1 MKPERL
7 RAPPLSAHVQ
17 AWELKIM
24 SVLSVTVGID
34 VAKAHV
40 DVCVLGAA
48 SGVQRFANDA
58 DGHSALA
65 AALLPLGAGLV
76 VMEATGGYEAALACA
91 LQASGLPVA
100 VLNPRQARDFA
111 RSMGRLAKTDAVD
124 ARMLAEMAAVLVHRE
139 DLARFVRPVAD
150 ECQQWL
156 AALVTRRRQLLA
168 MLGSERQRLQITPKK
183 LHPSIEAII
192 AAIKAQL
199 DDLEGQMVGHVREH
213 FGELDG
219 LLQSTNGIGPVASAT
234 LIAQLPELGRLNRR
248 EIAALVGVAPM
259 SNDSGN
265 RKGRRRVQGGRFE
278 IRRVLYM
285 ATLTAARYN
294 PVIRAFYERLKAAGK
309 LPKVALVACMRKLLT
324 MLNAM
329 VRTGKP
335 WDASLHRA

>member
-1 MKPERL
+1 M
-7 RAPPLSAHVQ
+7 SA
-17 AWELKIM
+17 
-24 SVLSVTVGID
+24 LSVTVGID

-40 DVCVLGAA
+40 DVCVLGTH
-48 SGVQRFANDA
+48 SDVQRFANDV

-65 AALLPLGAGLV
+65 AALQSLDVGLV

-91 LQASGLPVA
+91 LQAVGLHVA
-100 VLNPRQARDFA
+100 VVNPRHARDFA

-124 ARMLAEMAAVLVHRE
+124 ARMLAEMAAVLVHRV
-139 DLARFVRPVAD
+139 DLARYLRPVAN

-168 MLGSERQRLQITPKK
+168 MLGSERQRLQITNRK

-192 AAIKAQL
+192 TVIKAQL
-199 DDLEGQMVGHVREH
+199 DDLETQMVGHVREH

-309 LPKVALVACMRKLLT
+309 LPKVA
-324 MLNAM
+324 
-329 VRTGKP
+329 
-335 WDASLHRA
+335 

>member
-1 MKPERL
+1 M
-7 RAPPLSAHVQ
+7 SA
-17 AWELKIM
+17 
-24 SVLSVTVGID
+24 LSVTVGID

-40 DVCVLGAA
+40 DVCVLGTH
-48 SGVQRFANDA
+48 SDVQRFANDV

-65 AALLPLGAGLV
+65 AALQSLDVGLV

-91 LQASGLPVA
+91 LQAVGLHVA
-100 VLNPRQARDFA
+100 VVNPRHARDFA

-124 ARMLAEMAAVLVHRE
+124 ARMLAEMAAVLVHRV
-139 DLARFVRPVAD
+139 DLARYLRPVAN

-168 MLGSERQRLQITPKK
+168 MLGSERQRLQITNRK

-192 AAIKAQL
+192 TVIKAQL
-199 DDLEGQMVGHVREH
+199 DDLETQMVGHVREH

>member
-1 MKPERL
+1 
-7 RAPPLSAHVQ
+7 
-17 AWELKIM
+17 M

-34 VAKAHV
+34 VAKAHL
-40 DVCVLGAA
+40 DVCVLGVA

-58 DGHSALA
+58 DGHSALT

-139 DLARFVRPVAD
+139 DMARFVRPVAD

-168 MLGSERQRLQITPKK
+168 MLGSERQRLQITPRK

-199 DDLEGQMVGHVREH
+199 DDLEAQMMDHVREH
-213 FGELDG
+213 FSGLDG
-219 LLQSTNGIGPVASAT
+219 LLQSTSGIGPVASAT

-335 WDASLHRA
+335 WDASLHSA

>member
-1 MKPERL
+1 
-7 RAPPLSAHVQ
+7 
-17 AWELKIM
+17 M

-40 DVCVLGAA
+40 DVCVLGVA

-58 DGHSALA
+58 DGHSALT
-65 AALLPLGAGLV
+65 AALLPLRAGLV

-139 DLARFVRPVAD
+139 DMARFVRPVAD

-168 MLGSERQRLQITPKK
+168 MLGSERQRLQITPRK

-199 DDLEGQMVGHVREH
+199 DDLEAQMMDHVREH
-213 FGELDG
+213 FSGLDG
-219 LLQSTNGIGPVASAT
+219 LLQSTSGIGPVASAT

>member
-1 MKPERL
+1 
-7 RAPPLSAHVQ
+7 
-17 AWELKIM
+17 M

-40 DVCVLGAA
+40 DVCVLGVA

-58 DGHSALA
+58 DGHSALT

-168 MLGSERQRLQITPKK
+168 MLGSERQRLQITPRK

-199 DDLEGQMVGHVREH
+199 DDLEAQMMDHVREH
-213 FGELDG
+213 FSGLDG
-219 LLQSTNGIGPVASAT
+219 LLQSTSGIGPVASAT

-335 WDASLHRA
+335 WDASLHSA

>member
-1 MKPERL
+1 M
-7 RAPPLSAHVQ
+7 SAF
-17 AWELKIM
+17 
-24 SVLSVTVGID
+24 SVTVGID

-40 DVCVLGAA
+40 DVFVLGAS
-48 SGVQRFANDA
+48 SGVQRFSNDA

-65 AALLPLGAGLV
+65 AALLPLGTGLV

-124 ARMLAEMAAVLVHRE
+124 ARMLAEMAAVLVRRE
-139 DLARFVRPVAD
+139 DLVRFVRPVAD

-168 MLGSERQRLQITPKK
+168 MLGSERQRLQITPRK

-192 AAIKAQL
+192 AVIKAQL
-199 DDLEGQMVGHVREH
+199 DDLEAQMVGHVREH
-213 FGELDG
+213 FSGLDG

-335 WDASLHRA
+335 WDASLHSA

>member
-1 MKPERL
+1 M
-7 RAPPLSAHVQ
+7 SA
-17 AWELKIM
+17 
-24 SVLSVTVGID
+24 LSVTVGID

-40 DVCVLGAA
+40 DVCVLGTH
-48 SGVQRFANDA
+48 SDVQRFANDV

-65 AALLPLGAGLV
+65 AALQSLDVGLV

-91 LQASGLPVA
+91 LQAVGLHVA
-100 VLNPRQARDFA
+100 VVNPRHARDFA

-139 DLARFVRPVAD
+139 DMARFVRPVAD

-168 MLGSERQRLQITPKK
+168 MLGSERQRLQITNRK

-192 AAIKAQL
+192 TVIKAQL
-199 DDLEGQMVGHVREH
+199 DDLETQMVGHVREH

-335 WDASLHRA
+335 WDASLHSA

>member
-1 MKPERL
+1 
-7 RAPPLSAHVQ
+7 
-17 AWELKIM
+17 M

-40 DVCVLGAA
+40 DVCVLGVA

-58 DGHSALA
+58 DGHSAMA
-65 AALLPLGAGLV
+65 AALLPLGASLV

-124 ARMLAEMAAVLVHRE
+124 ARMLAEMAAVLVRRE
-139 DLARFVRPVAD
+139 DLARFVRPLAD

-168 MLGSERQRLQITPKK
+168 MLGSERQRLQITPRK

-192 AAIKAQL
+192 AVIKAQL
-199 DDLEGQMVGHVREH
+199 DDLEAQMMDHVREH
-213 FGELDG
+213 FSGLDG
-219 LLQSTNGIGPVASAT
+219 LLQSTSGIGPVASAT

>member
-1 MKPERL
+1 M
-7 RAPPLSAHVQ
+7 SA
-17 AWELKIM
+17 
-24 SVLSVTVGID
+24 LSVTVGID

-40 DVCVLGAA
+40 DVCVLGTH
-48 SGVQRFANDA
+48 SDVQRFANDV

-65 AALLPLGAGLV
+65 AALQSLDVGLV

-91 LQASGLPVA
+91 LQAVGLHVA
-100 VLNPRQARDFA
+100 VVNPRHARDFA

-124 ARMLAEMAAVLVHRE
+124 TRMLAEMAAVLVHRV
-139 DLARFVRPVAD
+139 DLARYLRPVAN

-168 MLGSERQRLQITPKK
+168 MLGSERQRLQITNRK

-192 AAIKAQL
+192 TVIKAQL
-199 DDLEGQMVGHVREH
+199 DDLETQMVGHVREH

-309 LPKVALVACMRKLLT
+309 LPKVALVACIRKLLT

-335 WDASLHRA
+335 WDASLHSA

>member
-1 MKPERL
+1 M
-7 RAPPLSAHVQ
+7 SAF
-17 AWELKIM
+17 L
-24 SVLSVTVGID
+24 VTVGID

-40 DVCVLGAA
+40 DVCVLGAG

-58 DGHSALA
+58 DGHSALV
-65 AALLPLGAGLV
+65 AALQPLGAGLV

-124 ARMLAEMAAVLVHRE
+124 ARMLAEMAAVLVRRE

-199 DDLEGQMVGHVREH
+199 DDLEAQMVGHVREH
-213 FGELDG
+213 FGQLDE
-219 LLQSTNGIGPVASAT
+219 LLQSTSGIGPVASAT

-248 EIAALVGVAPM
+248 EIAALVGVAPI

-294 PVIRAFYERLKAAGK
+294 PGIRAFYERLKAAGK